1 MEITNESDL
10 YEALKSFVEMMY
22 FRYLAINPKDRKV
35 IICES
40 PFYSTMFRNT
50 LIRVFFSH
58 FDVSFVIFEAN
69 RLEQTS
75 SKLRTRTSNTNFD
88 PEPSNPNFKQ
98 TLPLLQVPAL
108 LVVPQNLMALMTLMI
123 PTGLVIDIGQQ
134 EAVCI
139 PVINGVTLIGS
150 SKFTNLGAKQLHRRI
165 KEELIKYKAQ
175 VRIVQGVRSVE
186 ESDLNEKII
195 EDIKL
200 KTCFVCPF
208 KRSSAL
214 KESLVCEGEQVR
226 YSIESGCP
234 PDVRYPIYGDRIL
247 TVPGL
252 VREAACE
259 LFFEQQGEELNL
271 VRLVLD
277 TILDCPMDARK
288 ALISNLV
295 LIGGT
300 SMLAGLKHRLQQ
312 ELIHAVTNCEPYK
325 HKIYCKEFKF
335 HQLPCK
341 ENYVCWLGASIFG
354 WTDAMNLRAI
364 TRDQYLKSNGQVIK
378 DWSDWNGLERGLES
392 VKI

>member
-1 MEITNESDL
+1 M
-10 YEALKSFVEMMY
+10 
-22 FRYLAINPKDRKV
+22 
-35 IICES
+35 
-40 PFYSTMFRNT
+40 
-50 LIRVFFSH
+50 
-58 FDVSFVIFEAN
+58 
-69 RLEQTS
+69 
-75 SKLRTRTSNTNFD
+75 
-88 PEPSNPNFKQ
+88 
-98 TLPLLQVPAL
+98 PAL

-123 PTGLVIDIGQQ
+123 PTGLMIDIGQQ

-139 PVINGVTLIGS
+139 PIINGVTLIGS

-165 KEELIKYKAQ
+165 KEELIKYKAE
-175 VRIVQGVRSVE
+175 VRTVQGVRCVE

-208 KRSSAL
+208 KRSLAL
-214 KESLVCEGEQVR
+214 KASLVWVGEQIR
-226 YSIESGCP
+226 YSVAGGCP

-259 LFFEQQGEELNL
+259 LFFEEQGEELNL

-277 TILDCPMDARK
+277 TILDCPLDARK

-312 ELIHAVTNCEPYK
+312 ELIDAVMNCEPYK
-325 HKIYCKEFKF
+325 NKIYSKEFRF

-364 TRDQYLKSNGQVIK
+364 TRDQYLKTGGNVIK
-378 DWSDWNGLERGLES
+378 DWSDWTGLERGVEN

>member
-1 MEITNESDL
+1 
-10 YEALKSFVEMMY
+10 
-22 FRYLAINPKDRKV
+22 
-35 IICES
+35 
-40 PFYSTMFRNT
+40 
-50 LIRVFFSH
+50 
-58 FDVSFVIFEAN
+58 
-69 RLEQTS
+69 
-75 SKLRTRTSNTNFD
+75 
-88 PEPSNPNFKQ
+88 
-98 TLPLLQVPAL
+98 
-108 LVVPQNLMALMTLMI
+108 MTLMV

-134 EAVCI
+134 EAVCVPI
-139 PVINGVTLIGS
+139 INGVTLIGS

-165 KEELIKYKAQ
+165 KEELIKYKAE
-175 VRIVQGVRSVE
+175 VRTVAGVRVRCVNE
-186 ESDLNEKII
+186 QDLNDKII

-208 KRSSAL
+208 KRSLLL
-214 KESLVCEGEQVR
+214 KESLVYEDEQIR
-226 YSIESGCP
+226 YSVTSGCP
-234 PDVRYPIYGDRIL
+234 PSVSYPIHGDRIL
-247 TVPGL
+247 TIPGL

-259 LFFEQQGEELNL
+259 LFFEEQGEELNL

-277 TILDCPMDARK
+277 TILDCPTDARK

-312 ELIHAVTNCEPYK
+312 ELIHAVAESEPYRK
-325 HKIYCKEFKF
+325 RIHYNEFKF

-364 TRDQYLKSNGQVIK
+364 TRDQYQKTNGSIIK
-378 DWSDWNGLERGLES
+378 DWNDWNGLETKVAN